1 MKWLCGLSY
10 VVLTFFGA
18 LNMKRVLGFLFGVLA
33 TLWMAAPAAAWN
45 TLNSSEEPGSALVF
59 YKFETG
65 TVGTIDQGILPV
77 IEYRVSVVC
86 PTNVDCSS
94 LSGPVTIMGH
104 WICKGD
110 FTTHVCGDFNF
121 EVQTTVNGSIVFDP
135 QNTLSSTTPPPPG
148 AVRINPPTC
157 DAGEGYLIMWVES
170 GPGGVPIKADVLV
183 GTAVIHD
190 SGSAN
195 FSTDARAFNAI
206 PIQAN
211 PDLLFGSP
219 IPLNSDGSLPFDG
232 SGYQAVTGKIYGN
245 VRYDTDSSKTELA
258 FLTLDAIGGQANTPT
273 DVFLNFYNENEVVR
287 SMSNFQF
294 TCWDDE
300 ALSGFGTLD
309 ATFGRHGVVA
319 SPQNSPGALQGG
331 KAVTLMV
338 IAETEEEYSQ
348 PISITGTLTGPVTLT
363 GPGSLTG
370 TATATA
376 TNTAAFLAAYCVV
389 TVTPSSTKCAI
400 PSTFTGP
407 VTLTGVAS
415 IIGSLTDTLGLQR
428 SYTYPLLNDSV
439 PQPTSFL
446 PH

>member
-1 MKWLCGLSY
+1 M
-10 VVLTFFGA
+10 
-18 LNMKRVLGFLFGVLA
+18 
-33 TLWMAAPAAAWN
+33 
-45 TLNSSEEPGSALVF
+45 
-59 YKFETG
+59 
-65 TVGTIDQGILPV
+65 
-77 IEYRVSVVC
+77 
-86 PTNVDCSS
+86 
-94 LSGPVTIMGH
+94 
-104 WICKGD
+104 
-110 FTTHVCGDFNF
+110 
-121 EVQTTVNGSIVFDP
+121 
-135 QNTLSSTTPPPPG
+135 
-148 AVRINPPTC
+148 INPPTC

-190 SGSAN
+190 SNNGLS
-195 FSTDARAFNAI
+195 FDARAFNGI

-211 PDLLFGSP
+211 TDLLFGSP

-245 VRYDTDSSKTELA
+245 VRYDTDNSKTELA

-273 DVFLNFYNENEVVR
+273 DVFLNFYNQDEVVR
-287 SMSNFQF
+287 STAGFQF

-300 ALSGFGTLD
+300 GLSGLGVLD
-309 ATFGRHGVVA
+309 ATFGREGVVA
-319 SPQNSPGALQGG
+319 SPHDSAGAQQGP
-331 KAVTLMV
+331 KPVTLMV

-376 TNTAAFLAAYCVV
+376 TSTLAFLNNFCIVSV
-389 TVTPSSTKCAI
+389 MPSSTKCTI
-400 PSTFTGP
+400 PSTLTGP
-407 VTLTGVAS
+407 VTLSGLAS
-415 IIGSLTDTLGLQR
+415 IPGTLTSTLGLQR

-439 PQPTSFL
+439 QQPTYFL